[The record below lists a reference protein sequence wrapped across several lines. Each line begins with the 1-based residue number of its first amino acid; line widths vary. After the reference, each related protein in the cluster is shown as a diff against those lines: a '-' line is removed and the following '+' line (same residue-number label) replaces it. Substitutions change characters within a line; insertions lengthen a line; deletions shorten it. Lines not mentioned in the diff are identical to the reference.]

1 MQQQL
6 ALGLG
11 LVIGGVAVRVFIDVR
26 VVQPDLVVLHA
37 GESIPNLSLAGAEG
51 FHLSAAQDDA
61 RLKRFL
67 DVVLVA
73 GFRIGQDGVH

>member
-11 LVIGGVAVRVFIDVR
+11 LVVGGVAVRVFIDVC
-26 VVQPDLVVLHA
+26 VVQPNLVVLHT
-37 GESIPNLSLAGAEG
+37 GERIPNLPLAGAEG

-61 RLKRFL
+61 RLERLL
-67 DVVLVA
+67 DVVFVSGL
-73 GFRIGQDGVH
+73 